1 MIRFSLMLMI
11 SLVLSSQAY
20 ASVKWKN
27 SSSSGTLNINMDI
40 SSDSI
45 LMSENFED
53 KNDLKVSD
61 YDGNWSIEKQDNGNS
76 VYCNKVKNDWTSFN
90 FGKKKWRDYSMSY
103 RMKFAT
109 GKGGELEAH
118 IRKNSNRQGEYRSF
132 INNMTGKTFLKYV
145 KGADRINKKIVNG
158 LRRPIKDK
166 WANIQLIAL
175 GNNISYI
182 VNGEVVAR
190 TKDDRLKKGAMMIA
204 VSANSK
210 VCVDDIVA
218 INLGKDVVDVCDGK
232 SEYNHLLDGLDL
244 TDDDKQ
250 CATEIIQ
257 NLGNKKKDKD
267 LVIYEGDLFQP
278 PRFLKKQMSDASLEF
293 YYLIQDAR
301 RKINPNQYYMVQASE
316 NYEEF
321 EISNKSH
328 KKIDEQMKKGT
339 IFSYL
344 YYANDKMVYD
354 VLPPK
359 KRFNMTLNEESYF
372 ASHSMGKS
380 VTSYLLGHAICE
392 GYIGSPDEIINDWP
406 LMESSLYF
414 DQPLIRLL
422 NMSAGDTNV
431 IKKKSGSFTKTGANI
446 HNQPLIVSTQNED
459 ELKNTKPISNA
470 SYSYSNLTSDVLF
483 NYVAHRVGEDFD
495 KFLAQFYQ
503 QKIGIKYP
511 VYLSLN
517 KLRFGAEVSINN
529 LTAQGAWQYGI
540 HATRYDYLRIAK
552 AILNDWKND
561 TCEGKYLKDL
571 YQRAVPTGNTRN
583 WNTSPGKSYR
593 YFGSVSQRYAG
604 QFQTGFYGLHN
615 KKVLGM
621 IGADGQQIII
631 NLDDSRIVVISA
643 GQEGWYNTKSIAY
656 DLIKS
661 GKMKSGN
668 WN

>member
-1 MIRFSLMLMI
+1 MIRFSLILTI
-11 SLVLSSQAY
+11 SLVLGLQAY
-20 ASVKWKN
+20 ASVKLKN
-27 SSSSGTLNINMDI
+27 SSSSGTLNTNMDI

-45 LMSENFED
+45 LMSENFENI
-53 KNDLKVSD
+53 NDLKVSD

-76 VYCNKVKNDWTSFN
+76 VYCNKVKNGWTEFS
-90 FGKKKWRDYSMSY
+90 FGKKNWRNYSMSF
-103 RMKFAT
+103 RIKFT
-109 GKGGELEAH
+109 TDKGGRLETH
-118 IRKNSNRQGEYRSF
+118 IRKNSNRQGEYSSI
-132 INNMTGKTFLKYV
+132 INNVTGDTFLDYV
-145 KGADRINKKIVNG
+145 KGADRINRRLVNG
-158 LRRPIKDK
+158 AKAPIKDK

-175 GNNISYI
+175 GNNISYL
-182 VNGEVVAR
+182 VNGKIVAS
-190 TKDDRLKKGAMMIA
+190 TKDDKIKKGAAMIA

-210 VCVDDIVA
+210 VCVDDLVA
-218 INLGKDVVDVCDGK
+218 INLDEDVDVGDTK
-232 SEYNHLLDGLDL
+232 SFYSHLLDGHDY
-244 TDDDKQ
+244 DNIQKQ
-250 CATEIIQ
+250 IATQIIQ
-257 NLGNKKKDKD
+257 NLGNRKKD
-267 LVIYEGDLFQP
+267 LVIYEGGLFQP
-278 PRFLKKQMSDASLEF
+278 PRSLKKQMSDASLEY

-301 RKINPNQYYMVQASE
+301 RKARPNEYYMVQASE

-359 KRFNMTLNEESYF
+359 KRFNMALNEESHF

-631 NLDDSRIVVISA
+631 NLDDSRIIVISA

>member
-1 MIRFSLMLMI
+1 MI

-20 ASVKWKN
+20 ALVKLKN
-27 SSSSGTLNINMDI
+27 SSSSDTLNTNMDI

-61 YDGNWSIEKQDNGNS
+61 YDGNWSIEKQDNGNF
-76 VYCNKVKNDWTSFN
+76 VYCNKVKNEWTSFN

-103 RMKFAT
+103 RIKFAT

-118 IRKNSNRQGEYRSF
+118 IRKNSNRQGEYRSH

-145 KGADRINKKIVNG
+145 KGADRINKKIING

-218 INLGKDVVDVCDGK
+218 INLGKDLVDVCDGK
-232 SEYNHLLDGLDL
+232 SEYNHLLDGLGL
-244 TDDDKQ
+244 NDDSKQ

-257 NLGNKKKDKD
+257 NLGNRKKD
-267 LVIYEGDLFQP
+267 LVIYEGEMFKSQSS
-278 PRFLKKQMSDASLEF
+278 LKKQMSDASLEF
-293 YYLIQDAR
+293 YYLIQDAK
-301 RKINPNQYYMVQASE
+301 RKINPNQYYMVKASE

-321 EISNKSH
+321 EISSKSH

-406 LMESSLYF
+406 LMENTLYF
-414 DQPLIRLL
+414 DQPIIRLL

-431 IKKKSGSFTKTGANI
+431 IKEYSGSFTKTGANI

-459 ELKNTKPISNA
+459 ELKNTKPVSNA

-495 KFLAQFYQ
+495 KFLV
-503 QKIGIKYP
+503 K
-511 VYLSLN
+511 
-517 KLRFGAEVSINN
+517 
-529 LTAQGAWQYGI
+529 
-540 HATRYDYLRIAK
+540 
-552 AILNDWKND
+552 
-561 TCEGKYLKDL
+561 
-571 YQRAVPTGNTRN
+571 
-583 WNTSPGKSYR
+583 
-593 YFGSVSQRYAG
+593 
-604 QFQTGFYGLHN
+604 
-615 KKVLGM
+615 
-621 IGADGQQIII
+621 
-631 NLDDSRIVVISA
+631 
-643 GQEGWYNTKSIAY
+643 
-656 DLIKS
+656 
-661 GKMKSGN
+661 
-668 WN
+668 

>member
-1 MIRFSLMLMI
+1 MIRFSLILTI
-11 SLVLSSQAY
+11 SLVLGLQAY

-27 SSSSGTLNINMDI
+27 SSSSGTLNTNMDI

-45 LMSENFED
+45 LMSENFENI
-53 KNDLKVSD
+53 NDLKVSD

-145 KGADRINKKIVNG
+145 NGADRINKKIVNG

-175 GNNISYI
+175 GNNIYYI

-257 NLGNKKKDKD
+257 NLGNRKKD

-278 PRFLKKQMSDASLEF
+278 PSSLKKQMSDASLEY

-301 RKINPNQYYMVQASE
+301 RKINLNQYYMVQASE

-372 ASHSMGKS
+372 ASNSMGKS

-431 IKKKSGSFTKTGANI
+431 IKKKSGLFTKTGANI

-459 ELKNTKPISNA
+459 ELKNTKPVSNA

-483 NYVAHRVGEDFD
+483 NYIAHRVGEDFD
-495 KFLAQFYQ
+495 KFLSQFYQ
-503 QKIGIKYP
+503 QKIGIKHP
-511 VYLSLN
+511 VYLELI
-517 KLRFGAEVSINN
+517 KLRFGAEFSIKN
-529 LTAQGAWQYGI
+529 LTAQGAWRYGI

-593 YFGSVSQRYAG
+593 YFGSVSKRYAG

-643 GQEGWYNTKSIAY
+643 GQQGWYNTKSIAY